1 MTDIQN
7 RNDIEILVRA
17 FYTRVSKDDVIGH
30 FFKDTDFD
38 AHLPRMFDFWESI
51 LFGTGKFSGNPMQK
65 HFKINQSTRIT
76 NAHFD
81 HWVAVWTETVESLFE
96 GAKAEEIVQ
105 RAKSI
110 ASLMDYKIRMA
121 N

>member
-38 AHLPRMFDFWESI
+38 AHLPKMYNFWESI
-51 LFGTGKFSGNPMQK
+51 LFGTGKFSGNSK
-65 HFKINQSTRIT
+65 HKNHERTLRPLGGS
-76 NAHFD
+76 
-81 HWVAVWTETVESLFE
+81 
-96 GAKAEEIVQ
+96 
-105 RAKSI
+105 
-110 ASLMDYKIRMA
+110 MDRNGGIFI
-121 N
+121 